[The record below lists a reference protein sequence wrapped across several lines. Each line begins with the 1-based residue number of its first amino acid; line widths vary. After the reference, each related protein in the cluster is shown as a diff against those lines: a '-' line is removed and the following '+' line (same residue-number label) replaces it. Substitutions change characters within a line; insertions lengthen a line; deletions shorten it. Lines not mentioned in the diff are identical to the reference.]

1 MNGAEHE
8 KNTAALSS
16 VVAAVFL
23 TTVKLVIGL
32 LSGSLGILA
41 EAAHSALDLLAAL
54 VTCIAVWISGK
65 PADRK
70 HLYGHGKVENLSA
83 LIETILLLVT
93 CIWIIHEAYDR
104 LVVRQV
110 HIDASIW
117 TFAVM
122 GISIAVDIGRSR
134 MLYRVARKHNSQALE
149 ADALHFSTD
158 IWSSAVVLFGLL
170 GVKVADWFPELAF
183 LQRADAVAALGV
195 AILVIYVSMRLGLRS
210 VEGLLDAAPAGM
222 AEKVKDMVESMSEVK
237 DCHAVRARTSG
248 PQLFIDVHVS
258 LDGNMAL
265 RKVHQ
270 VMDQIEER
278 VQQNIPNADV
288 TVHPEPWNGPDS
300 DSIGVDQTARTSIP
314 ETHREKENTPPA

>member
-1 MNGAEHE
+1 MISAEHE

-16 VVAAVFL
+16 VAAAVFL
-23 TTVKLVIGL
+23 TTIKLVVGL

-41 EAAHSALDLLAAL
+41 EAAHSGLDLLAAL
-54 VTCIAVWISGK
+54 VTFIAVLISGK

-83 LIETILLLVT
+83 LFETILLLVT
-93 CIWIIHEAYDR
+93 CVWIIHEAYDR
-104 LVVRQV
+104 LVVKQV

-134 MLYRVARKHNSQALE
+134 MLYRVAHKHNSQALE

-195 AILVIYVSMRLGLRS
+195 AIMVIYVSMRLGLRT

-222 AEKVKDMVESMSEVK
+222 AEKVKVMVETMSEIK
-237 DCHAVRARTSG
+237 DCHAVRVRTSG
-248 PQLFIDVHVS
+248 PQLFIDVHVL
-258 LDGNMAL
+258 LDGNMPL
-265 RKVHQ
+265 RTVHQ
-270 VMDQIEER
+270 VMDQIEEL
-278 VQQNIPNADV
+278 VQQTIPNADV
-288 TVHPEPWNGPDS
+288 TVHPEPWNGPEADS
-300 DSIGVDQTARTSIP
+300 LRVDPIARASIP
-314 ETHREKENTPPA
+314 ETPRNKEITPPA